1 VASEDTL
8 TLVLETL
15 AVILEVDEGKW
26 LTADLA
32 ASLVEASLDVWSS
45 NNKGG
50 FILLRQCYYLTYF
63 PDPIFVSVLNDILT
77 NLASSK
83 NDGIYKIVVEQ
94 ALPPLCLCIGSAKK
108 EESWIPASA
117 IDLVGSLV
125 SGAPESGLGEGFFV
139 TLAPN
144 LFSCLSVAEDRDVLQ
159 VSPLLYKT

>member
-15 AVILEVDEGKW
+15 GVILEVDEGKW
-26 LTADLA
+26 LTPDLA
-32 ASLVEASLDVWSS
+32 ASLVEASLDVWSK

-50 FILLRQCYYLTYF
+50 FTLLRRCYYLISYL
-63 PDPIFVSVLNDILT
+63 PDPIFVSVLIDILT

-108 EESWIPASA
+108 EESWITASA

-125 SGAPESGLGEGFFV
+125 SGAPESGLGEGFFE

-144 LFSCLSVAEDRDVLQ
+144 LFSCLSIAEDRDVLQ
-159 VSPLLYKT
+159 VRPFL